1 MREEATVAALI
12 SAQADLASACIKL
25 LSLQRRVDDIEAVAQ
40 QNREEVLQR
49 RTLEREH
56 APMLQDLR
64 NRANTALGHI
74 CDEDAPAPHSNDYA
88 SHLTFFTEVVT
99 CLEARSARARQ
110 LVEERGR
117 GLLERAFSRVFSH
130 LLNANPDFDF
140 DAAIAPVPT
149 VVRVTLARW
158 VEDNVDS
165 LVRAFTSE
173 DDAVV
178 VAADGGDVVDDGDAG
193 TGDGGGGVN
202 DGDSNVSGASEDDAE
217 DAASD
222 ISG

>member
-1 MREEATVAALI
+1 M
-12 SAQADLASACIKL
+12 ASARVEL
-25 LSLQRRVDDIEAVAQ
+25 RSLRRRVDDAEAVAR
-40 QNREEVLQR
+40 QNTEEVLQR

-64 NRANTALGHI
+64 NRANIALGHI
-74 CDEDAPAPHSNDYA
+74 CDVEAPAPHSNDYA

-99 CLEARSARARQ
+99 RLEARSARARQ

-130 LLNANPDFDF
+130 LLNADPNFDF

-149 VVRVTLARW
+149 AVRGDLARW
-158 VEDNVDS
+158 VEDNVDA

-178 VAADGGDVVDDGDAG
+178 VAADEGDVVDDGDGGVA
-193 TGDGGGGVN
+193 DGG
-202 DGDSNVSGASEDDAE
+202 DDADEDDDDVSDASAG

>member
-1 MREEATVAALI
+1 
-12 SAQADLASACIKL
+12 
-25 LSLQRRVDDIEAVAQ
+25 
-40 QNREEVLQR
+40 
-49 RTLEREH
+49 
-56 APMLQDLR
+56 MLQDLR

-74 CDEDAPAPHSNDYA
+74 CDVEAPTPHSNDYA

-99 CLEARSARARQ
+99 RLEARSARARQ

-140 DAAIAPVPT
+140 GAAIAPVPT
-149 VVRVTLARW
+149 AVRDDLARW
-158 VEDNVDS
+158 VEDNMDA

-178 VAADGGDVVDDGDAG
+178 VAADEGDVVDDGV
-193 TGDGGGGVN
+193 GGVACG
-202 DGDSNVSGASEDDAE
+202 GDIADEDDD
-217 DAASD
+217 DASDASAGDVASD